1 MTLHPEALVWAFM
14 LEADIASSQ
23 MEIEYMEAPEPTQT
37 DFFPPAFSGNA
48 VLRQSSGGNGDL

>member
-1 MTLHPEALVWAFM
+1 M